1 LKDVIPDTSRPLAP
15 TEAKHP
21 ADIQQG
27 DSMVNTPVVS
37 TFGVN
42 TSVVNMSVVD
52 APAEGALVLV
62 VEDDEA
68 ARLTTSITL
77 TRAGYRVVEAADC
90 ASARIQFAQIKP
102 DIILLDVLLPDGDG
116 FELCREF
123 LVQPR
128 GRDIPIAMV
137 TGLDDITSIHHAYES
152 GATDF
157 ITKPVSWGTLPY
169 RIQFILRASK
179 AFIDASVSDGKTRAL
194 LAGIPDIILRIDRD
208 GQVIDMQVGAYVNDM
223 EEWVIYDP
231 ATGEGHLPGPVYRIL
246 APQIRRVF
254 AGKGEQL
261 VEFEWSQQAR
271 KLRTWEARVILRGQD
286 EVVMVIRDITQ
297 RKQQEAELRLWAK
310 VFEGSNEAILITD
323 AHLNIILVNKTY
335 EKITGFSEADVLGVD
350 TAKVG
355 AQLHS
360 HSFFRNLVH
369 ILKERGYWQGELIN
383 QRKNGEKFPTWY
395 SISQVLNS
403 DGQPEN
409 YIAIFNDISERK
421 KSRERIDFLAHH
433 DSLTELPNRALLND
447 RLEMA
452 INTAKR
458 RGEKVG
464 ILFIDLDRFKN
475 INDSLGHTAGDQ
487 ILCQTAA
494 RLSATVRTDDTVAR
508 LGGDEFVVLL
518 PRLRDERS
526 LVEVAIKLREE
537 LLLPYIVEDMPLH
550 LSPSMGIAVY
560 PDDGDNPST
569 LIKNAD
575 AAMYLAKEKGR
586 NNYQFYTPMLNAR
599 TLDRLKLEHDLRLAL
614 ELGQFEL
621 HYQPQIKLCDK
632 SSGAKKLYGAE
643 ALVRWRH
650 PERGLVPPNHFIPLA
665 EEIGL
670 IIPLGAWVIAEAAR
684 QVTYWQQN
692 GIVDLVVSVNISA
705 LQFHQS
711 GFLAE
716 VQSLLATAG
725 ANPGSLELEL
735 TESMLMSDMEVS
747 IQVLQ
752 AFRDLGYRIAIDDF
766 GTGFSCLNYLR
777 RLPANVLKIDQSF
790 VREMRSDAA
799 SLAIVSSII
808 RLADSLGM
816 NTVAEGVET
825 AEELTLLEQQGCR
838 LIQGYYFS
846 KPLPPAQFEDWVAK
860 WNGN

>member
-1 LKDVIPDTSRPLAP
+1 MKAMKPTGISAMAGDTGAQ
-15 TEAKHP
+15 A
-21 ADIQQG
+21 G
-27 DSMVNTPVVS
+27 DT
-37 TFGVN
+37 
-42 TSVVNMSVVD
+42 D
-52 APAEGALVLV
+52 ALVMI

-77 TRAGYRVVEAADC
+77 ERAGYRVVEAADC
-90 ASARIQFAQIKP
+90 ASARARFAECRP

-116 FELCREF
+116 YSLCREF
-123 LVQPR
+123 LAQPH
-128 GRDIPIAMV
+128 GRDLPIAMV
-137 TGLDDITSIHHAYES
+137 TGRDDIQSIHQAYES

-169 RIQFILRASK
+169 RIQFILRAK
-179 AFIDASVSDGKTRAL
+179 QALNAASISEGKTRAL

-208 GQVIDMQVGAYVNDM
+208 GHVIDMQVGAYVNEM
-223 EEWVIYDP
+223 EEWVVYDP

-246 APQIRRVF
+246 AEQIRRVF

-261 VEFEWSQQAR
+261 IEFDWSQTR
-271 KLRTWEARVILRGQD
+271 TKPRTWEARMIPREQEEVIM
-286 EVVMVIRDITQ
+286 VVRDITR
-297 RKQQEAELRLWAK
+297 RKQQDAELRLWAK

-323 AHLNIILVNKTY
+323 AELNIVLVNKTY
-335 EKITGFSEADVLGVD
+335 EKIMGFTEAEVLGVD

-355 AQLHS
+355 VKLHS
-360 HSFFRNLVH
+360 HSFFRNLLS
-369 ILKERGYWQGELIN
+369 ILRERGYWQGELIN

-403 DGQPEN
+403 EGQPEN
-409 YIAIFNDISERK
+409 YIAIFSDISERK

-452 INTAKR
+452 INTARR

-475 INDSLGHTAGDQ
+475 INDSLGHAAGDQ
-487 ILCQTAA
+487 ILRQTAA
-494 RLSATVRTDDTVAR
+494 RLSDAVRTDDTVAR

-518 PRLRDERS
+518 PRVRNERS
-526 LVEVAIKLREE
+526 LAEVAIKLREE
-537 LLLPYIVEDMPLH
+537 LLVPYILEDMPLH
-550 LSPSMGIAVY
+550 LSPSIGIAVY
-560 PDDGDNPST
+560 PDDGETSSV

-586 NNYQFYTPMLNAR
+586 NNYQFYTPVLNAR
-599 TLDRLKLEHDLRLAL
+599 TLDRLKLEHDLRSAL
-614 ELGQFEL
+614 EQGQFEL
-621 HYQPQIKLCDK
+621 HYQPQIVAGSKT
-632 SSGAKKLYGAE
+632 LYGAE

-665 EEIGL
+665 EETGL
-670 IIPLGAWVIAEAAR
+670 IIPLGSWVIAEAAR
-684 QVTYWQQN
+684 QVNSWQQTGLAN
-692 GIVDLVVSVNISA
+692 LVVSVNISA
-705 LQFHQS
+705 LQFHQA

-716 VQSLLATAG
+716 VQELLAQAG
-725 ANPGSLELEL
+725 TKPSSLELEL

-752 AFRDLGYRIAIDDF
+752 AFRDLGYRVAIDDF

-777 RLPANVLKIDQSF
+777 RLPANILKIDQSF
-790 VREMRSDAA
+790 VREMRSDTA
-799 SLAIVSSII
+799 SLAIVTSII
-808 RLADSLGM
+808 RLAESLGM
-816 NTVAEGVET
+816 ETIAEGVET
-825 AEELTLLEQQGCR
+825 AEESALLVSQGCQ
-838 LIQGYYFS
+838 LMQGYHFS
-846 KPLPPAQFEDWVAK
+846 KPLPPAQFEAWLQQWLAA
-860 WNGN
+860 

>member
-1 LKDVIPDTSRPLAP
+1 MNQEQVTGNKLL
-15 TEAKHP
+15 
-21 ADIQQG
+21 
-27 DSMVNTPVVS
+27 N
-37 TFGVN
+37 
-42 TSVVNMSVVD
+42 
-52 APAEGALVLV
+52 APAALVLIV
-62 VEDDEA
+62 DDDEA
-68 ARLTTSITL
+68 ARLTSTITL
-77 TRAGYRVVEAADC
+77 ERAGYRVLEAADC
-90 ASARIQFAQIKP
+90 AGARAHFAATRP
-102 DIILLDVLLPDGDG
+102 DLILLDVLLPDGDG
-116 FELCREF
+116 FSLCREF
-123 LVQPR
+123 LCQPR
-128 GRDIPIAMV
+128 GRGLPIAMV
-137 TGLDDITSIHHAYES
+137 TGLDDIRSIHQAFES

-179 AFIDASVSDGKTRAL
+179 AINDASISEGKTRAL

-208 GQVIDMQVGAYVNDM
+208 GHVIDMQVGAYVNDM

-231 ATGEGHLPGPVYRIL
+231 VTGEGHLPGAVYGQL
-246 APQIRRVF
+246 AAPIRRVF

-261 VEFEWSQQAR
+261 VEFDWSQSGR
-271 KLRTWEARVILRGQD
+271 KPRTWEARVILREQD

-310 VFEGSNEAILITD
+310 VFEDSNEAILITD
-323 AHLNIILVNKTY
+323 ADLRIVLVNKAY
-335 EKITGFSEADVLGVD
+335 ERIMGFKEDEVLGVD
-350 TAKVG
+350 TALIG
-355 AQLHS
+355 ARLHS
-360 HSFFRNLVH
+360 YSFFRNLVH
-369 ILKERGYWQGELIN
+369 VLKEQGYWQGELMN
-383 QRKNGEKFPTWY
+383 RRKNGETFPTWY
-395 SISQVLNS
+395 SISQVVNS
-403 DGQPEN
+403 EGQPEN

-458 RGEKVG
+458 RQEKVG

-487 ILCQTAA
+487 ILVQTAE
-494 RLSATVRTDDTVAR
+494 RLRAAVRTDDTVSR

-518 PRLRDERS
+518 SRVRDERN
-526 LVEVAIKLREE
+526 LVDVALKVQEA
-537 LLLPYIVEDMPLH
+537 LLQPYILEAMPLH
-550 LSPSMGIAVY
+550 LSPSIGIAVY
-560 PDDGDNPST
+560 PDDGEDPNT

-586 NNYQFYTPMLNAR
+586 NNYQFYTPVLNAK
-599 TLDRLKLEHDLRLAL
+599 TLDRLKLEHDLRKAL

-621 HYQPQIKLCDK
+621 HYQPQILLAPDQ
-632 SSGAKKLYGAE
+632 SNQPQLYGAE

-670 IIPLGAWVIAEAAR
+670 IIPLGAWVIAEASR
-684 QVTYWQQN
+684 QVTEWKN
-692 GIVDLVVSVNISA
+692 TGVADLVVSVNISA
-705 LQFHQS
+705 LQFHQA

-716 VQSLLATAG
+716 VQRLLADAG
-725 ANPGSLELEL
+725 AAPCSLELEL
-735 TESMLMSDMEVS
+735 TESMLMADMEVS

-790 VREMRSDAA
+790 VRDMRTDSA

-808 RLADSLGM
+808 RLAHSLGM
-816 NTVAEGVET
+816 ETIAEGVET
-825 AEELTLLEQQGCR
+825 AAELAILEQQGCR
-838 LIQGYYFS
+838 MMQGYHFS
-846 KPLPPAQFEDWVAK
+846 KPLPSAQFVDWVAQ
-860 WNGN
+860 WNNKPAKDGPH

>member
-1 LKDVIPDTSRPLAP
+1 
-15 TEAKHP
+15 
-21 ADIQQG
+21 
-27 DSMVNTPVVS
+27 VNQEQLTGSSSLTTTP
-37 TFGVN
+37 
-42 TSVVNMSVVD
+42 
-52 APAEGALVLV
+52 GAVVLV
-62 VEDDEA
+62 VDDDEA

-77 TRAGYRVVEAADC
+77 ERAGYRVLEAADC
-90 ASARIQFAQIKP
+90 ASARACFADSRP

-116 FELCREF
+116 FSLCREF
-123 LVQPR
+123 LSQPR
-128 GRDIPIAMV
+128 GRGLPIAMV
-137 TGLDDITSIHHAYES
+137 TGLDDISSIHQAFES

-169 RIQFILRASK
+169 RIQFILRANK
-179 AFIDASVSDGKTRAL
+179 AIKDASISEGKTRAL

-208 GQVIDMQVGAYVNDM
+208 GHVIDMQVGAYVNEM
-223 EEWVIYDP
+223 EEWVVYDP
-231 ATGEGHLPGPVYRIL
+231 ATGEGHLPGAVYGLL
-246 APQIRRVF
+246 APPIRRVF
-254 AGKGEQL
+254 TGKGEQL
-261 VEFEWSQQAR
+261 VEFDWSQTGR
-271 KLRTWEARVILRGQD
+271 KPRTWEARVILREQD

-323 AHLNIILVNKTY
+323 ADLRIVLVNNAY
-335 EKITGFSEADVLGVD
+335 ERIMGYREEEVLGVD
-350 TAKVG
+350 TALIG

-360 HSFFRNLVH
+360 YSFFRNLVH
-369 ILKERGYWQGELIN
+369 VLKERGYWQGELIN
-383 QRKNGEKFPTWY
+383 RRKNGEKFPTWY
-395 SISQVLNS
+395 SISQVVNS
-403 DGQPEN
+403 EGQPEN
-409 YIAIFNDISERK
+409 YIAIFSDISERK

-458 RGEKVG
+458 RNEKVG

-487 ILCQTAA
+487 ILVQTAE
-494 RLSATVRTDDTVAR
+494 RLREAVRTDDTVAR

-518 PRLRDERS
+518 SRVRDERN
-526 LVEVAIKLREE
+526 LVDVALKVQEA
-537 LLLPYIVEDMPLH
+537 LLQPYILEEMPLH
-550 LSPSMGIAVY
+550 ISPSIGIAVY
-560 PDDGDNPST
+560 PEDGEDPNT

-586 NNYQFYTPMLNAR
+586 NNYQFYTPVLNAR
-599 TLDRLKLEHDLRLAL
+599 TLDRLKLEHDLRKAL

-621 HYQPQIKLCDK
+621 HYQPQIKLGQPQIK
-632 SSGAKKLYGAE
+632 LGQPQIKPGQGEASEPQLYGAE

-670 IIPLGAWVIAEAAR
+670 IIPLGAWVIAEASR
-684 QVTYWQQN
+684 QVTEWKQA
-692 GIVDLVVSVNISA
+692 GIADLVVSVNISA
-705 LQFHQS
+705 LQFHQA

-716 VQSLLATAG
+716 VQSLLADAG
-725 ANPGSLELEL
+725 ASPFSLELEL
-735 TESMLMSDMEVS
+735 TESMLMADMEVS

-777 RLPANVLKIDQSF
+777 RLPANILKIDQSF
-790 VREMRSDAA
+790 VRDMRTDSA

-808 RLADSLGM
+808 RLAESLGM
-816 NTVAEGVET
+816 DTIAEGVET
-825 AEELTLLEQQGCR
+825 ADELALLEQQGCR
-838 LIQGYYFS
+838 LMQGYHFS
-846 KPLPPAQFEDWVAK
+846 KPLPPAQFVDWVAQ
-860 WNGN
+860 WNKARN

>member
-1 LKDVIPDTSRPLAP
+1 MKELTSTGIASPDSGA
-15 TEAKHP
+15 
-21 ADIQQG
+21 
-27 DSMVNTPVVS
+27 
-37 TFGVN
+37 
-42 TSVVNMSVVD
+42 
-52 APAEGALVLV
+52 GALVLV

-77 TRAGYRVVEAADC
+77 ERAGYQVLEAADC
-90 ASARIQFAQIKP
+90 ASARERFAERIP
-102 DIILLDVLLPDGDG
+102 DIVLLDVLLPDGDG
-116 FELCREF
+116 YSLCREF
-123 LVQPR
+123 LAHPR
-128 GRDIPIAMV
+128 GRDLPIAMV
-137 TGLDDITSIHHAYES
+137 TGLDDINSIHQAYES

-169 RIQFILRASK
+169 RIQFILRAK
-179 AFIDASVSDGKTRAL
+179 QALNEASISEGKMRAL

-208 GQVIDMQVGAYVNDM
+208 GHVIDMQVGTYVNEM
-223 EEWVIYDP
+223 EEWVVYDP
-231 ATGEGHLPGPVYRIL
+231 TTGEGHLPGPVYRIL

-261 VEFEWSQQAR
+261 VEFEWSQAQ
-271 KLRTWEARVILRGQD
+271 KKQRTWEARVILRERD

-335 EKITGFSEADVLGVD
+335 EKIMGYTEEEVLGVD
-350 TAKVG
+350 TATVG
-355 AQLHS
+355 TRLHS

-383 QRKNGEKFPTWY
+383 KRKNGEKFPTWY
-395 SISQVLNS
+395 SISQVLNA

-409 YIAIFNDISERK
+409 YIAIFSDISERK

-475 INDSLGHTAGDQ
+475 INDSLGHAAGDQ
-487 ILCQTAA
+487 ILRQTAA
-494 RLSATVRTDDTVAR
+494 RLSAAVRTDDTVAR

-518 PRLRDERS
+518 PRVRDERS
-526 LVEVAIKLREE
+526 LAEVAIKLREE
-537 LLLPYIVEDMPLH
+537 LLLPYILEDMPLH
-550 LSPSMGIAVY
+550 LSPSIGIAVY
-560 PDDGDNPST
+560 PDDGETPST

-586 NNYQFYTPMLNAR
+586 NNYQFYTPVLNAR
-599 TLDRLKLEHDLRLAL
+599 TLDRLKLEYDLRSAL
-614 ELGQFEL
+614 EQGQFEL
-621 HYQPQIKLCDK
+621 HYQPQIVAGSKT
-632 SSGAKKLYGAE
+632 LYGAE
-643 ALVRWRH
+643 ALLRWRH

-684 QVTYWQQN
+684 QVNAWHQA
-692 GIVDLVVSVNISA
+692 GFADLIVSVNISA
-705 LQFHQS
+705 LQFHQA

-716 VQSLLATAG
+716 VQGLLAQAG
-725 ANPGSLELEL
+725 TQPSALELEL

-777 RLPANVLKIDQSF
+777 RLPVNILKIDQSF
-790 VREMRSDAA
+790 VRDMQTDGA
-799 SLAIVSSII
+799 SLAIVTSII
-808 RLADSLGM
+808 RLAESLGM
-816 NTVAEGVET
+816 ETIAEGVET
-825 AEELTLLEQQGCR
+825 AEEVALLASQGCR
-838 LIQGYYFS
+838 LMQGYHFS
-846 KPLPPAQFEDWVAK
+846 KPLPPVQFEAWLTQWLAS
-860 WNGN
+860 

>member
-1 LKDVIPDTSRPLAP
+1 MKELKATGIAL
-15 TEAKHP
+15 P
-21 ADIQQG
+21 AAG
-27 DSMVNTPVVS
+27 
-37 TFGVN
+37 
-42 TSVVNMSVVD
+42 
-52 APAEGALVLV
+52 AGALVLV

-77 TRAGYRVVEAADC
+77 EQAGYQVMEAADC
-90 ASARIQFAQIKP
+90 ASARTCFAERKP
-102 DIILLDVLLPDGDG
+102 DIVLLDVLLPDGDG
-116 FELCREF
+116 YSLCREF
-123 LVQPR
+123 LAQPR
-128 GRDIPIAMV
+128 GRDLPIAMV
-137 TGLDDITSIHHAYES
+137 TGLDDINSIHQAYES

-169 RIQFILRASK
+169 RIQFILRAK
-179 AFIDASVSDGKTRAL
+179 QALNDASISEGKTRAL
-194 LAGIPDIILRIDRD
+194 LAGIPDIILRINRD
-208 GQVIDMQVGAYVNDM
+208 GFVIDMQVGAYVNEM
-223 EEWVIYDP
+223 EEWVVYDP

-261 VEFEWSQQAR
+261 VEFEWSQAQQKR
-271 KLRTWEARVILRGQD
+271 RTWEARVILREQD
-286 EVVMVIRDITQ
+286 EVVMVIRDITL
-297 RKQQEAELRLWAK
+297 RKQQEAELRLWGK

-323 AHLNIILVNKTY
+323 AQLNIILVNKTY
-335 EKITGFSEADVLGVD
+335 EKIMGYTESEVLGVD
-350 TAKVG
+350 TATVG
-355 AQLHS
+355 ARLHS

-369 ILKERGYWQGELIN
+369 ILKERGHWQGELIN
-383 QRKNGEKFPTWY
+383 KRKDGEKFPTWY
-395 SISQVLNS
+395 SISQVLNA

-409 YIAIFNDISERK
+409 YIAIFSDISERK

-464 ILFIDLDRFKN
+464 LLFIDLDRFKN

-487 ILCQTAA
+487 ILRQTAA
-494 RLSATVRTDDTVAR
+494 RLSAAVRTDDTVAR

-518 PRLRDERS
+518 PRVRDERS

-537 LLLPYIVEDMPLH
+537 LLLPYILEDMPLH

-560 PDDGDNPST
+560 PDDGDNPNT

-586 NNYQFYTPMLNAR
+586 NNYQFYTPVLNAR
-599 TLDRLKLEHDLRLAL
+599 TLDRLKLEHDLRSAL

-621 HYQPQIKLCDK
+621 HYQPQIVAGSKT
-632 SSGAKKLYGAE
+632 LYGAE

-684 QVTYWQQN
+684 QVTAWQQS
-692 GIVDLVVSVNISA
+692 GLVDLVVSVNISA
-705 LQFHQS
+705 LQFHQA
-711 GFLAE
+711 GFLSE
-716 VQSLLATAG
+716 VQSLLAEAG
-725 ANPGSLELEL
+725 AKPSSLELEL

-752 AFRDLGYRIAIDDF
+752 AFRDQGYRIAIDDF

-777 RLPANVLKIDQSF
+777 RLPANILKIDQSF
-790 VREMRSDAA
+790 VRDMQTDGA

-808 RLADSLGM
+808 RLAESLGM
-816 NTVAEGVET
+816 DTIAEGVET
-825 AEELTLLEQQGCR
+825 ADEYALLANQGCQ
-838 LIQGYYFS
+838 LMQGYYFS
-846 KPLPPAQFEDWVAK
+846 KPLPPVQFEAWLQQWLVS
-860 WNGN
+860 

>member
-1 LKDVIPDTSRPLAP
+1 
-15 TEAKHP
+15 
-21 ADIQQG
+21 
-27 DSMVNTPVVS
+27 
-37 TFGVN
+37 
-42 TSVVNMSVVD
+42 MSELTT
-52 APAEGALVLV
+52 AIITLPKAGAAALVLI

-77 TRAGYRVVEAADC
+77 EQAGYRVMEASDC
-90 ASARIQFAQIKP
+90 ASARERFAECKP
-102 DIILLDVLLPDGDG
+102 DIVLLDVLLPDGDG
-116 FELCREF
+116 FSLCREF
-123 LVQPR
+123 LAQPQ
-128 GRDIPIAMV
+128 GRDLPIAMV
-137 TGLDDITSIHHAYES
+137 TGLDDINSIHLAYES

-169 RIQFILRASK
+169 RIQFILRAQK
-179 AFIDASVSDGKTRAL
+179 ALNDASISEEKTRAL
-194 LAGIPDIILRIDRD
+194 LAGIPDVILRIDRN
-208 GQVIDMQVGAYVNDM
+208 GHVIDMQVGAYVNEM
-223 EEWVIYDP
+223 EEWVVYDS
-231 ATGEGHLPGPVYRIL
+231 ATGQGQLPAHVRQVL
-246 APQIRRVF
+246 EPQLQSVF

-261 VEFEWSQQAR
+261 VEFEWSQTQKKQR
-271 KLRTWEARVILRGQD
+271 IWEVRVILRQSN
-286 EVVMVIRDITQ
+286 EVVMVFRDITR

-335 EKITGFSEADVLGVD
+335 EKIMGYTEDEVLGVD

-360 HSFFRNLVH
+360 HSFFRNMVH

-383 QRKNGEKFPTWY
+383 KRKNGEKFPTWY
-395 SISQVLNS
+395 SISQVLNAE
-403 DGQPEN
+403 GQPEN
-409 YIAIFNDISERK
+409 YIAIFSDISERK

-458 RGEKVG
+458 RDEKVG
-464 ILFIDLDRFKN
+464 LLFIDLDRFKN
-475 INDSLGHTAGDQ
+475 INDSLGHSAGDQ
-487 ILCQTAA
+487 VLRQTAA
-494 RLSATVRTDDTVAR
+494 RLCAAVRTDDTVAR

-518 PRLRDERS
+518 PRVRDERS
-526 LVEVAIKLREE
+526 LAEVAIKLRDEI
-537 LLLPYIVEDMPLH
+537 LRPYVLEDMPLH
-550 LSPSMGIAVY
+550 LSPSIGIAVF

-586 NNYQFYTPMLNAR
+586 NNYQFYTPVLNAR
-599 TLDRLKLEHDLRLAL
+599 TLDRLKLEYDLRLAL
-614 ELGQFEL
+614 EQGQFEL
-621 HYQPQIKLCDK
+621 HYQPQIIAG
-632 SSGAKKLYGAE
+632 SKKLYGAE

-684 QVTYWQQN
+684 QVNVWHKA
-692 GIVDLVVSVNISA
+692 GLADLVVSVNISA

-716 VQSLLATAG
+716 VQELLARAG
-725 ANPGSLELEL
+725 TEPSSLELEL
-735 TESMLMSDMEVS
+735 TESMLMSDMELS

-752 AFRDLGYRIAIDDF
+752 AFRDQGYRIAIDDF

-777 RLPANVLKIDQSF
+777 RLPANILKIDQSF
-790 VREMRSDAA
+790 VRDMQSDSA
-799 SLAIVSSII
+799 SLAIVTSII
-808 RLADSLGM
+808 RLAESLGM
-816 NTVAEGVET
+816 DTIAEGVET
-825 AEELTLLEQQGCR
+825 AKEYALLAAQGCR
-838 LIQGYYFS
+838 LMQGYHFS
-846 KPLPPAQFEDWVAK
+846 KPLPPAQFEAWLQQRLL
-860 WNGN
+860 

>member
-1 LKDVIPDTSRPLAP
+1 MK
-15 TEAKHP
+15 
-21 ADIQQG
+21 Q
-27 DSMVNTPVVS
+27 SMS
-37 TFGVN
+37 IE
-42 TSVVNMSVVD
+42 S
-52 APAEGALVLV
+52 ALVMV

-77 TRAGYRVVEAADC
+77 ERAGYRVLEAADC
-90 ASARIQFAQIKP
+90 ASARARFAEVRP
-102 DIILLDVLLPDGDG
+102 DIVLLDVLLPDGDG
-116 FELCREF
+116 FVLCREF
-123 LVQPR
+123 LSQPR
-128 GRDIPIAMV
+128 GRGLPIAMV
-137 TGLDDITSIHHAYES
+137 TGLDDITSIHQAFES
-152 GATDF
+152 GAVDF
-157 ITKPVSWGTLPY
+157 ITKPVSWGTLPF
-169 RIQFILRASK
+169 RIQFILRANQ
-179 AFIDASVSDGKTRAL
+179 AINDASISEGKTRAL

-208 GQVIDMQVGAYVNDM
+208 GHVIDMQVGTYVNEM
-223 EEWVIYDP
+223 EEWVVYDP

-246 APQIRRVF
+246 APQICRVF

-261 VEFEWSQQAR
+261 VEFDWSQKAL
-271 KLRTWEARVILRGQD
+271 KPRTWEARVILREQD
-286 EVVMVIRDITQ
+286 EAVMVIRDITQ

-323 AHLNIILVNKTY
+323 SHLNIILVNKTY
-335 EKITGFSEADVLGVD
+335 ERITGYTEEEVLGVD

-355 AQLHS
+355 VKLHS

-369 ILKERGYWQGELIN
+369 ILKERGHWEGELTS
-383 QRKNGEKFPTWY
+383 QRKDGEKFPTWY

-409 YIAIFNDISERK
+409 YIAIFSDISERK

-464 ILFIDLDRFKN
+464 LLFIDLDRFKN
-475 INDSLGHTAGDQ
+475 INDSLGHAAGDQ
-487 ILCQTAA
+487 ILRLTAA

-518 PRLRDERS
+518 PRVRDERN

-537 LLLPYIVEDMPLH
+537 LLLPYILEEIPLH
-550 LSPSMGIAVY
+550 LSPSIGIAVY
-560 PDDGDNPST
+560 PDDGEDPST

-586 NNYQFYTPMLNAR
+586 NNYQFYTPVLNAR
-599 TLDRLKLEHDLRLAL
+599 TLDRLKLEHDLRQAL

-621 HYQPQIKLCDK
+621 HYQPQIALTGDAAV
-632 SSGAKKLYGAE
+632 AKHIYGAE

-684 QVTYWQQN
+684 QVTYWQQ
-692 GIVDLVVSVNISA
+692 GGLLELVVSVNISA
-705 LQFHQS
+705 LQFHQA

-716 VQSLLATAG
+716 VQALMAQAG
-725 ANPGSLELEL
+725 AKPSSLELEL

-752 AFRDLGYRIAIDDF
+752 AFRDQGYRIAIDDF

-777 RLPANVLKIDQSF
+777 RLPANTLKIDQSF
-790 VREMRSDAA
+790 VRDMRTDSA

-808 RLADSLGM
+808 LLADSLGM
-816 NTVAEGVET
+816 ETIAEGVET
-825 AEELTLLEQQGCR
+825 AEELALLEQQGCR
-838 LIQGYYFS
+838 LMQGYHFS
-846 KPLPPAQFEDWVAK
+846 KPLPPVQFEDWVSK
-860 WNGN
+860 WRGA

>member
-1 LKDVIPDTSRPLAP
+1 MK
-15 TEAKHP
+15 
-21 ADIQQG
+21 Q
-27 DSMVNTPVVS
+27 SMS
-37 TFGVN
+37 IE
-42 TSVVNMSVVD
+42 S
-52 APAEGALVLV
+52 ALVMV

-77 TRAGYRVVEAADC
+77 ERAGYRVLEAADC
-90 ASARIQFAQIKP
+90 ASARARFAEVRP
-102 DIILLDVLLPDGDG
+102 DIVLLDVLLPDGDG
-116 FELCREF
+116 FVLCREF
-123 LVQPR
+123 LSQPR
-128 GRDIPIAMV
+128 GRGLPIAMV
-137 TGLDDITSIHHAYES
+137 TGLDDITSIHQAFES
-152 GATDF
+152 GAVDF
-157 ITKPVSWGTLPY
+157 ITKPVSWGTLPF
-169 RIQFILRASK
+169 RIQFILRANQ
-179 AFIDASVSDGKTRAL
+179 AINDASISEGKTRAL

-208 GQVIDMQVGAYVNDM
+208 GHVIDMQVGTYVNEM
-223 EEWVIYDP
+223 EEWVVYDP

-261 VEFEWSQQAR
+261 VEFDWSQKAL
-271 KLRTWEARVILRGQD
+271 KPRTWEARVILREQD
-286 EVVMVIRDITQ
+286 EAVMVIRDITQ

-323 AHLNIILVNKTY
+323 SHLNIILVNKTY
-335 EKITGFSEADVLGVD
+335 ERITGYTEEEVLGVD

-355 AQLHS
+355 VKLHS

-369 ILKERGYWQGELIN
+369 ILKERGHWEGELTN
-383 QRKNGEKFPTWY
+383 QRKDGEKFPTWY

-409 YIAIFNDISERK
+409 YIAIFSDISERK

-464 ILFIDLDRFKN
+464 LLFIDLDRFKN
-475 INDSLGHTAGDQ
+475 INDSLGHAAGDQ
-487 ILCQTAA
+487 ILRLTAA

-518 PRLRDERS
+518 PRVRDERN

-537 LLLPYIVEDMPLH
+537 LLLPYILEEIPLH
-550 LSPSMGIAVY
+550 LSPSIGIAVY
-560 PDDGDNPST
+560 PDDGEDPST

-586 NNYQFYTPMLNAR
+586 NNYQFYTPVLNAR
-599 TLDRLKLEHDLRLAL
+599 TLDRLKLEHDLRQAL

-621 HYQPQIKLCDK
+621 HYQPQIALTGDATV
-632 SSGAKKLYGAE
+632 AKHIYGAE

-684 QVTYWQQN
+684 QVTYWQQ
-692 GIVDLVVSVNISA
+692 GGLLELVVSVNISA
-705 LQFHQS
+705 LQFHQA

-716 VQSLLATAG
+716 VQALMAQAG
-725 ANPGSLELEL
+725 AKPSSLELEL

-752 AFRDLGYRIAIDDF
+752 AFRDQGYRIAIDDF

-777 RLPANVLKIDQSF
+777 RLPANTLKIDQSF
-790 VREMRSDAA
+790 VRDMRTDSA

-816 NTVAEGVET
+816 ETIAEGVET
-825 AEELTLLEQQGCR
+825 AEELALLEQQGCR
-838 LIQGYYFS
+838 LMQGYHFS
-846 KPLPPAQFEDWVAK
+846 KPLPPVQFEDWVSK
-860 WNGN
+860 WRGA